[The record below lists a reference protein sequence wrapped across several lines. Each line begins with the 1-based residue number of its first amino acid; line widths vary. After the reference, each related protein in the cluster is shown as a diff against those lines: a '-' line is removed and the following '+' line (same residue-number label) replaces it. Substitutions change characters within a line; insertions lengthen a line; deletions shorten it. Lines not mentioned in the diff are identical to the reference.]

1 MSMQENRPVAD
12 GFIYVSLP
20 HLMALE
26 HHARGLSFVS
36 RQPLS
41 SVLSG
46 NHASRLRGRG
56 LSFDE
61 LRQYIPGDDLRQLD
75 SRASLRYGKPFVRTY
90 TEERDRP
97 TMLLVD
103 QRMSMYFGSRRSFK
117 SVTAAEL
124 GALSAWMAFH
134 AGDRVGGMVF
144 SDKRI
149 DHIRP
154 LRSRA
159 RVEALCSAIVRNN
172 HALNASEPDTADE
185 GQLDHV
191 LRRCLGVA
199 SHDHL
204 ICIIS
209 DFAGIG
215 PQSLQL
221 LRQLSAH
228 NDVIAIQVYD
238 PLALKVPEH
247 GRILV
252 TQGELQ
258 LELEVE
264 RRQVQRPLGEYL
276 AGRLRDVASL
286 LRRSQV
292 PLLMINTGE
301 DALDQLR
308 RELGRLA
315 RAPR

>member
-1 MSMQENRPVAD
+1 M
-12 GFIYVSLP
+12 
-20 HLMALE
+20 
-26 HHARGLSFVS
+26 
-36 RQPLS
+36 
-41 SVLSG
+41 
-46 NHASRLRGRG
+46 
-56 LSFDE
+56 
-61 LRQYIPGDDLRQLD
+61 
-75 SRASLRYGKPFVRTY
+75 
-90 TEERDRP
+90 
-97 TMLLVD
+97 
-103 QRMSMYFGSRRSFK
+103 
-117 SVTAAEL
+117 
-124 GALSAWMAFH
+124 
-134 AGDRVGGMVF
+134 
-144 SDKRI
+144 
-149 DHIRP
+149 
-154 LRSRA
+154 
-159 RVEALCSAIVRNN
+159 
-172 HALNASEPDTADE
+172 
-185 GQLDHV
+185 
-191 LRRCLGVA
+191 LRRCLGIA

-228 NDVIAIQVYD
+228 NDVIAVQVYD

-252 TQGELQ
+252 TQGEMQ

-264 RRQVQRPLGEYL
+264 RRQVHRPLGEFL
-276 AGRLRDVASL
+276 TGRLQEVATL

-315 RAPR
+315 GTPR